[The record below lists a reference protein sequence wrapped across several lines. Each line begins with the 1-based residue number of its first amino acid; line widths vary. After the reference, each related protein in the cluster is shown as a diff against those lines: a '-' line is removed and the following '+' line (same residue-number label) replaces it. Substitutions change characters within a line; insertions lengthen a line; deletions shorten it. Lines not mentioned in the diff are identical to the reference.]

1 MNLLPEQKSRTRLFL
16 ISLIS
21 LTALVLVLVV
31 TLLVV
36 TLAKSKTPV
45 VPEPDA
51 IQTFLP
57 VDETPK
63 ESDPAEQTVDEV
75 QPSTPE
81 PISLGNGLAFTRN
94 GDGTCRLSGIG
105 SCTDAFVIIP
115 ETSPDGDL
123 VTEIASDAFYG
134 KSGITA
140 VQIPSTVQY
149 IGERAFADCRDLLY
163 ISVSD
168 QNRFYSAIEGVLYS
182 KDRRVLLQYP
192 TLCAAGS
199 IKIPIEVAEIREMAF
214 YNCPYLAKIYYPGS
228 PAEWDSIKIGSKNYA
243 LSSAAKQFY
252 SERTGKSFILKTRRA
267 CRESCR

>member
-1 MNLLPEQKSRTRLFL
+1 MNQLPEQKSRTRLFL

-31 TLLVV
+31 TLLVI
-36 TLAKSKTPV
+36 TLSKAKA
-45 VPEPDA
+45 PEEKQPDA
-51 IQTFLP
+51 IETFLP
-57 VDETPK
+57 IDEAPK
-63 ESDPAEQTVDEV
+63 ESDPPEQKAEEV
-75 QPSTPE
+75 EVPE
-81 PISLGNGLAFTRN
+81 LEPKAPESGLAFARN
-94 GDGTCRLSGIG
+94 GDGTCRLLGLG

-163 ISVSD
+163 ISVSG
-168 QNRFYSAIEGVLYS
+168 QNRFYSAVEGVLYS
-182 KDRRVLLQYP
+182 KDKRVILQYP

-199 IKIPIEVAEIREMAF
+199 IKIPIEVTEIREMAF
-214 YNCPYLAKIYYPGS
+214 YNCPYLVKIYYPGS

-252 SERTGKSFILKTRRA
+252 SERSGK
-267 CRESCR
+267 